1 MPFSNP
7 PLSQTKHDFPFNDPQ
22 LTSLTSSNYDA
33 EEITTGKTIA
43 QTHMKKPLI
52 LDVCLQ
58 EHHTEPN
65 TFFVRKKK
73 DSGQCCI
80 GKQPQSRGY
89 LHQKVSDLWYSPVTA
104 VW

>member
-1 MPFSNP
+1 MC
-7 PLSQTKHDFPFNDPQ
+7 
-22 LTSLTSSNYDA
+22 NYDA

-73 DSGQCCI
+73 KI
-80 GKQPQSRGY
+80 
-89 LHQKVSDLWYSPVTA
+89 VANA
-104 VW
+104 V